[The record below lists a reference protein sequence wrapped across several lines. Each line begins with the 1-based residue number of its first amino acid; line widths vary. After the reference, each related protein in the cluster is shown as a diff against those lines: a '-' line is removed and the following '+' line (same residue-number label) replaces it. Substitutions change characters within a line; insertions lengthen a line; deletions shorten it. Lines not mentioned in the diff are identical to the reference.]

1 MCQTVTQESNEA
13 FDGFSMISRRT
24 FAGLTL
30 TSLFAG
36 TRSAAAASETW
47 VNRTLAQLDLD
58 ARIGQLMMPMLEDQQ
73 EGRLLVERYK
83 VGGFVTFREPAEALA
98 LRLNRLQ
105 RLSKVP
111 LLCAADFERG
121 VGAYMDGATELPVAM
136 AIGATGQ
143 SDLAYAA
150 GQVTASEAR
159 AIGVHVVFAPVI
171 DVNNNP
177 KNPIINVRSFGADSA
192 QVGRFGIALV
202 KGLQSGG
209 ALATVKHFPGHGNV
223 ATDSHRDLGVVSGS
237 LQELEATE
245 LVPFRAVLGETQGVM
260 AAHLWVKAFD
270 RNPIP
275 ATLSQRVI
283 DGFLR
288 KQLGYNRLIYT
299 DSLGMGGVLN
309 YVNGNWAEAQV
320 LALRAGCDVLVM
332 PASSEKNATHAM
344 AVEGGIKAIKAAV
357 QQGRISPQRIEQSVR
372 RILTAKAWAGLDQQA
387 SVDPKG
393 FSVLGSKAHRAVA
406 DKIARSALTLVQDRD
421 KLLPLDPSAL
431 IGIISLTNREGDG
444 AFGRASRAFV
454 PTSKLDHKIESVDWS
469 LTPTDGEI
477 AKSLDLARRSRIIII
492 AATLKVFVGDNST
505 DLLPVHRAALAQIE
519 ALNPRIVFISFG
531 SPYALASLRNLST
544 LICAYDDSK
553 VMQEA
558 TAQALWS
565 SDPWLGKLPV
575 TI

>member
-1 MCQTVTQESNEA
+1 
-13 FDGFSMISRRT
+13 MISRRT

-47 VNRTLAQLDLD
+47 VNRTLAQLDFD

-83 VGGFVTFREPAEALA
+83 VGGFVTFREPAETLA

-192 QVGRFGIALV
+192 QVGRYGIALV

-245 LVPFRAVLGETQGVM
+245 LVPFRAVLAETQGVM

-288 KQLGYNRLIYT
+288 KQLGYNRLVYT

-309 YVNGNWAEAQV
+309 YVNGSWAEAQV
-320 LALRAGCDVLVM
+320 LALRAGCDVLVL
-332 PASSEKNATHAM
+332 PTSNEKGATHAM

-357 QQGRISPQRIEQSVR
+357 LNNPYAEFSPLKPGRG
-372 RILTAKAWAGLDQQA
+372 LTKKPA
-387 SVDPKG
+387 S
-393 FSVLGSKAHRAVA
+393 
-406 DKIARSALTLVQDRD
+406 I
-421 KLLPLDPSAL
+421 
-431 IGIISLTNREGDG
+431 
-444 AFGRASRAFV
+444 
-454 PTSKLDHKIESVDWS
+454 
-469 LTPTDGEI
+469 
-477 AKSLDLARRSRIIII
+477 
-492 AATLKVFVGDNST
+492 LKVF
-505 DLLPVHRAALAQIE
+505 
-519 ALNPRIVFISFG
+519 
-531 SPYALASLRNLST
+531 LS
-544 LICAYDDSK
+544 
-553 VMQEA
+553 
-558 TAQALWS
+558 
-565 SDPWLGKLPV
+565 
-575 TI
+575 